1 MCFMQILTNL
11 SKAELNQLTSQPTA
25 KALIEKNKACAV
37 NISKGDAKSAAEF
50 VANRNKEKRTDSI
63 QISDAGLE
71 ALKKSLNSTSKGVKI
86 TKENNNYNIS
96 FKNTAYAYRAI
107 KKDYIDI
114 DGEKFVLG
122 EKEKSELKKSSR
134 QSF

>member
-1 MCFMQILTNL
+1 MQILTNL

-86 TKENNNYNIS
+86 TKENNTIKMKTIIIS
-96 FKNTAYAYRAI
+96 IKDYDIII
-107 KKDYIDI
+107 KKTN
-114 DGEKFVLG
+114 
-122 EKEKSELKKSSR
+122 
-134 QSF
+134 